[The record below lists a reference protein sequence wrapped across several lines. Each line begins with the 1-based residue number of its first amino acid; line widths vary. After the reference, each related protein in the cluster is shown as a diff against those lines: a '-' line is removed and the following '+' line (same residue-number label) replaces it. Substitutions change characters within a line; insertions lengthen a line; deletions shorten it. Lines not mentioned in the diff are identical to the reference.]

1 VAAGKYGGNEMKS
14 TIRHIGVYI
23 LLACAAISIAAAYF
37 IATQKTRGDIRTSG
51 ERQLQIIA
59 LDLEA
64 VLEKYETLPFVLA
77 FQPDIRN
84 ALIKPAN
91 QDVINHLNTTI
102 QSIQRQAKVSAIYVM
117 DGKGN
122 TLASSNW
129 DQPENQNFIGKN
141 FSFRPYFGEAM
152 SGKTSRFYAI
162 GNTTNE
168 PGYFIAQPVYSDGTP
183 HGTGI
188 PIGVVAVK
196 ISLSDFERTWASSE
210 DPIALM
216 DSTGVVFLSNKI
228 EWRYRSLSS
237 LNKAAQDTLAR
248 TRQYGGQAILP
259 LPTQK
264 ELKRAGF
271 GPHIEQPINRLGW
284 KLMLFPS
291 ETHVT
296 RAGIV
301 SATVVAL
308 LFAIIGSSLW
318 AADQRRRR
326 MEERLIS
333 RKALQNA
340 AEELERRIAQRTQ
353 ELLLANQTL
362 EVKFVKLKETE
373 RLLRSTQ
380 NELVQAGKLTMLGQM
395 AAGVTHELNQPL
407 AAIHAFSDNA
417 VTFLAR
423 QQPDHARENLAH
435 ISAAAARMGA
445 IISQLKGFARKST
458 ETLSTVDLAQSIRTS
473 ALLLE
478 NDFLRNNA
486 NLEIK
491 ILERAQVKGDSVR
504 IEQVLIN
511 LLRNALD
518 ATEGCTVKNVIA
530 TLERDG
536 NDALV
541 RVRDSGPGIPQEVVA
556 HLFEPFFTTKPSGK
570 GLGLGLAISS
580 SIVQAMDGQLTGSN
594 HAEGGAE
601 FVVRFA
607 LLEMTNNKEEHH
619 VEV

>member
-1 VAAGKYGGNEMKS
+1 MKHKIRHVGVYALLAACALFSIVAASFFTM
-14 TIRHIGVYI
+14 
-23 LLACAAISIAAAYF
+23 
-37 IATQKTRGDIRTSG
+37 QKTRSDIRTSG

-77 FQPDIRN
+77 FQPDIRS
-84 ALIKPAN
+84 ALTRPSN
-91 QDVINHLNTTI
+91 HDVIDRLNIII
-102 QSIQRQAKVSAIYVM
+102 QSIQNQAKVSSIYVM
-117 DGKGN
+117 DGDGN

-129 DQPENQNFIGKN
+129 DQPPNQNFVGKN
-141 FSFRPYFGEAM
+141 FSFRPYFRNAM
-152 SGKTSRFYAI
+152 SGKPSRFYAI

-168 PGYFIAQPVYSDGTP
+168 PGYFIAQPVYRDGTP
-183 HGTGI
+183 HGTGT

-196 ISLSDFERTWASSE
+196 ISLSNFERTWASSE
-210 DPIALM
+210 DPIALA
-216 DSTGVVFLSNKI
+216 DSNGVVFLSNKS

-237 LNKAAQDTLAR
+237 LTPVAQENLMK
-248 TRQYGGQAILP
+248 TRQYGGQPILP

-284 KLMLFPS
+284 QLMLLPS
-291 ETHVT
+291 ESHVT

-301 SATVVAL
+301 AATGVAL
-308 LFAIIGSSLW
+308 LFAIIASSLW
-318 AADQRRRR
+318 ATDQRRRR
-326 MEERLIS
+326 MEERQVS
-333 RKALQNA
+333 RKALQDA

-362 EVKFVKLKETE
+362 EGKFVKLKETE

-395 AAGVTHELNQPL
+395 AAGITHELNQPL
-407 AAIHAFSDNA
+407 AAIHAFADNA

-423 QQPDHARENLAH
+423 QQPGHAQENLAH
-435 ISAAAARMGA
+435 ISAAAARMGS
-445 IISQLKGFARKST
+445 IISQLKGFARKSS
-458 ETLSTVDLAQSIRTS
+458 ETLATVDLAQSIRTS

-486 NLEIK
+486 RLNIRIAET
-491 ILERAQVKGDSVR
+491 ILVKGDSVR

-518 ATEGCTVKNVIA
+518 ATDGCAVKEVTA

-536 NDALV
+536 NDAVV
-541 RVRDSGPGIPQEVVA
+541 RVHDSGPGIPQQVA
-556 HLFEPFFTTKPSGK
+556 ERLFEPFFTTKPSGK

-580 SIVQAMDGQLTGSN
+580 SIVQAMDGQLTASN
-594 HAEGGAE
+594 HEEGGAE
-601 FVVRFA
+601 FVVRFT
-607 LLEMTNNKEEHH
+607 LLETANKKEEHH
-619 VEV
+619 ANV